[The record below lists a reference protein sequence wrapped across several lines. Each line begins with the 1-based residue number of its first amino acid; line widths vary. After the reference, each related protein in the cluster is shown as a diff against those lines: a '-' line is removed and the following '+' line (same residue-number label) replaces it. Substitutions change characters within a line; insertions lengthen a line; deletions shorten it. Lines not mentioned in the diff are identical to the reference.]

1 MPAMSKVE
9 SAFCRSTLWRP
20 IASAT
25 ARFAGRTPL
34 SGRVLELGCGGGD
47 IARSLT
53 KSKPGIT
60 YVASD
65 ADPKMVELAQ
75 RRLADRED
83 ITVTHEDATELSFPD
98 ESFDTVVSFLMLHHI
113 VQWEAAITEVARVL
127 RRGGRFVGYDLTRTG
142 ANSAMHKFDG
152 SQYLLITPSELA
164 ESFRAHG
171 LDAKVRSF
179 GFGQAMSF
187 SATKPR

>member
-47 IARSLT
+47 IALSLT
-53 KSKPGIT
+53 KSNPGIT

-65 ADPKMVELAQ
+65 ADPKMVETAQ

-98 ESFDTVVSFLMLHHI
+98 ESFDIVVSFLMLHHI

-142 ANSAMHKFDG
+142 ANSAIHKFDG
-152 SQYLLITPSELA
+152 SEYLLITPNELD
-164 ESFRAHG
+164 ESLHAHG
-171 LDAKVRSF
+171 LDAKIRSF

-187 SATKPR
+187 SATKSR

>member
-1 MPAMSKVE
+1 MSKVE

-34 SGRVLELGCGGGD
+34 SRRVLELGCGGGD